1 MIDALSVR
9 ALLPRR
15 AAMTS
20 KRARPPDSA
29 PADGP
34 YAAPDAAAA
43 TDNAY
48 KRAEKFYKL
57 YKDGRSPP
65 SLADVIDVDRPGGHG
80 VETVVPGGA
89 APAWLA
95 AARVFA
101 LRGVDGFRLIRGALS
116 VEQQLELAETVL
128 CEWLEPPVVTNLD
141 LHHGPCERLWR
152 RHLRE
157 PAGSLFAKLSWA
169 TLGRQYRWTERRYD
183 AKQTAGE
190 RDTFPPRL
198 ARLCSE
204 LAAAAGERVAPEAA
218 IVNFY
223 ARDSLMGGH
232 LDDAEHYQ
240 GAPIVSVSVGLD
252 AIYLLGG
259 PTRATPPRALRL
271 RSGDVV
277 VQGGASRGY
286 YHGVPRVCAGTSPPD
301 LEAAAATPGQR
312 DVAAWLR
319 EHRMNINVRQVY
331 PPAAAAGD
339 EEDAAPRAGPGE
351 ADGETGASR
360 AEMPNGVT

>member
-1 MIDALSVR
+1 MDA
-9 ALLPRR
+9 A
-15 AAMTS
+15 S
-20 KRARPPDSA
+20 KRPRLAADTA
-29 PADGP
+29 PVEGP
-34 YAAPDAAAA
+34 YHATDAG
-43 TDNAY
+43 TSSDNAY
-48 KRAEKFYKL
+48 KRAEKYYKL
-57 YKDGRSPP
+57 YKDGRPPP
-65 SLADVIDVDRPGGHG
+65 SLVDVIDVDRPDNHAD
-80 VETVVPGGA
+80 VEAVVPGVA
-89 APAWLA
+89 ASDWLG

-116 VEQQLELAETVL
+116 VEQQLELAETLL

-141 LHHGPCERLWR
+141 LHHGPCERLWQ
-152 RHLRE
+152 RHLQE
-157 PAGSLFAKLSWA
+157 PAGSLFTKLSWA

-183 AKQTAGE
+183 AEQTAGE
-190 RDTFPPRL
+190 RGTFPPRL

-204 LAAAAGERVAPEAA
+204 LAAVAGQRVAPEAA

-223 ARDSLMGGH
+223 SRDSLMGGH

-240 GAPIVSVSVGLD
+240 GAPIVSVSIGLD

-286 YHGVPRVCAGTSPPD
+286 YHGVPRICAGTAPPE
-301 LEAAAATPGQR
+301 LELAAATPGQR

-319 EHRMNINVRQVY
+319 EHRMNINARQVY
-331 PPAAAAGD
+331 PPAAAA
-339 EEDAAPRAGPGE
+339 
-351 ADGETGASR
+351 DGEERPVPRVGPDTSSA
-360 AEMPNGVT
+360 AEKGSEPDETE